1 MIQNA
6 AIHSPLVQFYMD
18 NYDLKHHI
26 ISRQRRVAAAA
37 MHGWPTTSWLLQ
49 LKEWASEHSW
59 LR

>member
-37 MHGWPTTSWLLQ
+37 MHG
-49 LKEWASEHSW
+49 
-59 LR
+59 